1 MRLRGNSSGL
11 SLLIL
16 GLPVLAGS
24 PFLVVGLY
32 EVYKTE
38 RQLKGF
44 RVVRGVVVSNSYA
57 TINDNGTLSGAYY
70 PVVEFFTESG
80 EKVRFTDGAGSLPP
94 DYEEGAS
101 VNAIYNPANVR
112 EARIKSWKRL
122 WLAPMLLC
130 FIGLLPILAGI
141 SALWFI
147 TRSLRRTGNQ

>member
-1 MRLRGNSSGL
+1 MRLRGYSSGL

-16 GLPVLAGS
+16 GLPVLVGS
-24 PFLVVGLY
+24 PFLVIGLY

-44 RVVRGVVVSNSYA
+44 RVARGVVVSNSYA
-57 TINDNGTLSGAYY
+57 TINDNGTLSGTYY

-80 EKVRFTDGAGSLPP
+80 EKVRFTDGVGKLPP

-101 VNAIYNPANVR
+101 VDAIYNPANVG

-122 WLAPMLLC
+122 WLAPALLC
-130 FIGLLPILAGI
+130 FVGLLPVFVGS